1 LQEHEDRLASET
13 FLSSLHSEFFSN
25 LPGLR
30 IDAFACFTDF
40 FTLQRFSPKDE
51 AQPDTLFRMEPWLTP
66 LRQAQTNDWNA
77 NLKDRKN
84 CLDGLSYIWLIE
96 LSDDTA
102 GCYVHW
108 PHFIPQH

>member
-1 LQEHEDRLASET
+1 LQQHEHRVASET

-25 LPGLR
+25 LPELR

-51 AQPDTLFRMEPWLTP
+51 AQPDTLFRIESWLTP
-66 LRQAQTNDWNA
+66 LRQAQTTTGMQTSKIEKTVWM
-77 NLKDRKN
+77 
-84 CLDGLSYIWLIE
+84 GLSYIWLIE

-102 GCYVHW
+102 GC
-108 PHFIPQH
+108 